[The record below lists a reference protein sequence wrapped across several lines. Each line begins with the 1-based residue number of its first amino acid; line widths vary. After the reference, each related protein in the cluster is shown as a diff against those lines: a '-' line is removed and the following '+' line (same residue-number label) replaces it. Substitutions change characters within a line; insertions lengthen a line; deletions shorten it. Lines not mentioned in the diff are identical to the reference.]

1 MKESKQKMLEIQN
14 LSTHFHI
21 NSTKLFQ
28 KLTLKA
34 VENVSFSVASNRV
47 VGLVGESG
55 CGKSTLG
62 KTILGLTKSTEG
74 KVLYED
80 KNLLTLSNR
89 EFLPYRKNLQ
99 IIFQDP
105 YSSLNPRMTIFEILT
120 EGLLH
125 HKNIP
130 SSEARSLSIAML
142 EKVGMKSDILER
154 YPHEFSG
161 GQRQR
166 IAIARTLILEPKFIV
181 CDEVSSALDVSNQA
195 QVINLLNDFKSS
207 MGLSLLFISHDLKIV
222 SYISDEI
229 AIMYLGKIVEYGNKS
244 DILNSPHHPY
254 TFALF
259 SSVYD
264 IHNRKKKR
272 YVVKGEIPGVVNKP
286 KGCYFHTRCPIAKDI
301 CKEVDPPLKNVSG
314 THKVY
319 CHFPG
324 EIG

>member
-1 MKESKQKMLEIQN
+1 MLKIDS
-14 LSTHFHI
+14 LSTHFTI
-21 NSTKLFQ
+21 NSSGFFGKV
-28 KLTLKA
+28 TLKA
-34 VENVSFSVASNRV
+34 VENASLFIPSNRV
-47 VGLVGESG
+47 IGLVGESG

-62 KTILGLTKSTEG
+62 RTILGLVPKASG
-74 KVLYED
+74 RVVYNDLD
-80 KNLLTLSNR
+80 LLNLSPKEL
-89 EFLPYRKNLQ
+89 LPYRKDLQ

-125 HKNIP
+125 HKQISKSDAKNQ
-130 SSEARSLSIAML
+130 SIEML
-142 EKVGMKSDILER
+142 EKVGLKPEILER
-154 YPHEFSG
+154 FPHEFSG

-222 SYISDEI
+222 SYISDEV
-229 AIMYLGKIVEYGNKS
+229 AIMYLGKIVEYGSKAE
-244 DILNSPHHPY
+244 IINSPKHPY
-254 TFALF
+254 TYALF

-264 IHNRKKKR
+264 IHDRKKKR

-286 KGCYFHTRCPIAKDI
+286 KGCYFHTRCPIARDI
-301 CKEVDPPLKNVSG
+301 CREIEPAPVDISPTQKVS
-314 THKVY
+314 

-324 EIG
+324 GF

>member
-1 MKESKQKMLEIQN
+1 MIEVQN
-14 LSTHFHI
+14 LSTHFYI

-34 VENVSFSVASNRV
+34 VENVSFSVPSNRV

-62 KTILGLTKSTEG
+62 KTILGLTKATEG
-74 KVLYED
+74 KVIYEG
-80 KNLLTLSNR
+80 KNLLSLSNR
-89 EFLPYRKNLQ
+89 ELLPYRKNLQ

-125 HKNIP
+125 HKNMP
-130 SSEARSLSIAML
+130 SPEARSLSVLML
-142 EKVGMKSDILER
+142 EKVGLKSDILER

-195 QVINLLNDFKSS
+195 QVINLLNDFKSA

-229 AIMYLGKIVEYGNKS
+229 AIMYLGKIIEYGTKS
-244 DILNSPHHPY
+244 EILNSPNHPY

-286 KGCYFHTRCPIAKDI
+286 KGCYFHTRCPIAKEI
-301 CKEVDPPLKNVSG
+301 CKEAEPPLKNVSDS
-314 THKVY
+314 HKVY

-324 EIG
+324 EIS

>member
-1 MKESKQKMLEIQN
+1 VTGVQTCALPI
-14 LSTHFHI
+14 
-21 NSTKLFQ
+21 
-28 KLTLKA
+28 
-34 VENVSFSVASNRV
+34 
-47 VGLVGESG
+47 
-55 CGKSTLG
+55 C
-62 KTILGLTKSTEG
+62 LTKSTEG

-80 KNLLTLSNR
+80 KNLLSLSNR

-244 DILNSPHHPY
+244 EILNSPHHPY

-301 CKEVDPPLKNVSG
+301 CKEVDPPLKNVSD

-324 EIG
+324 EIE